1 MFKDD
6 CQKAKLTPDRDLSVM
21 FSDYPLNL
29 RRCLNFKSP
38 LQMFF
43 LEELALAIVLLAFN
57 ETIFYSWWVAPQ
69 AAQAHA
75 SRKSQRFIHEGVT
88 RCVTRY

>member
-21 FSDYPLNL
+21 FSDYPLTL

-43 LEELALAIVLLAFN
+43 FGRVSSKQSYYLPLMKPYFTPGGWHQRRPKLTYREKANDLFMK
-57 ETIFYSWWVAPQ
+57 
-69 AAQAHA
+69 A
-75 SRKSQRFIHEGVT
+75 SRV
-88 RCVTRY
+88 V

>member
-21 FSDYPLNL
+21 FSDYPLTL

-69 AAQAHA
+69 PAKLTHREKANDLFMKA
-75 SRKSQRFIHEGVT
+75 SRV
-88 RCVTRY
+88 V